1 MRTVTILGV
10 PIQAGTFEAAVERL
24 VGAARRGDRVVAH
37 FGTAHMLTEG
47 ADDARILAA
56 LRSDLVFPDGMPLV
70 WTARARGV
78 RTERICGPDML
89 PALAAATAGT
99 GLGHFFYGGAD
110 GVPEALAER
119 LTAQF
124 PGLTVSGGYSPP
136 FRKLTP
142 EEDAEIVERINASG
156 AAFVW
161 VGLGMPKQELWVID
175 HQADLRAPVLL
186 PVGAAFDFSAGTTPR
201 APRWMQRAGL
211 EWLFRLLSEP
221 RRLAKRYAITNTQ
234 FALAL
239 LREWAGR
246 PRRRAQS

>member
-1 MRTVTILGV
+1 MRTVMILGV
-10 PIQAGTFEAAVERL
+10 PIQAGSFASAVGRL
-24 VGAARRGDRVVAH
+24 VDAARSGERVVAH
-37 FGTAHMLTEG
+37 FATAHMLTEG
-47 ADDARILAA
+47 ADDARILEA
-56 LRSDLVFPDGMPLV
+56 LRADLAFPDGMPLV

-78 RTERICGPDML
+78 PTERICGPDML

-119 LTAQF
+119 LTAQY
-124 PGLTVSGGYSPP
+124 PGLTVAGAYSPP
-136 FRKLTP
+136 FRALTP
-142 EEDAEIVERINASG
+142 EEDTLIIERINDSG

-175 HQADLRAPVLL
+175 HEARLRAPVLL

-201 APRWMQRAGL
+201 APGWMQRIGL

-221 RRLAKRYAITNTQ
+221 RRLAKRYAVTNTR
-234 FALAL
+234 FAWLL
-239 LREWAGR
+239 LRESLGR
-246 PRRRAQS
+246 PRRRAQP

>member
-1 MRTVTILGV
+1 MQTVSIVGV
-10 PIQAGTFEAAVERL
+10 PIQTGTLSGAVARL
-24 VGAARRGDRVVAH
+24 VDAARNGERAIAH

-47 ADDARILAA
+47 ADDPRILTA

-70 WTARARGV
+70 WTARLRG
-78 RTERICGPDML
+78 RKTERICGPDML

-99 GLGHFFYGGAD
+99 GLGHFFYGGAA

-119 LTAQF
+119 LTARF
-124 PGLTVSGGYSPP
+124 PGLTVAGGYSPP

-175 HQADLRAPVLL
+175 HQAQLRAPVLL

-234 FALAL
+234 FAWAL
-239 LREWAGR
+239 LRESIGR
-246 PRRRAQS
+246 PRRRARS